1 MNSIVGPIFNIFFFL
16 NKVVVGPVNS
26 DEQCVNSDFC
36 LLKKLKR
43 VRRKKRKKEK
53 EREKRGT
60 QNTNANN
67 SNPNTH
73 YGSVWIELIVVET
86 ENIVVK

>member
-1 MNSIVGPIFNIFFFL
+1 MRPIFNIFFL

-53 EREKRGT
+53 EREKRRT
-60 QNTNANN
+60 HNTNANN

>member
-1 MNSIVGPIFNIFFFL
+1 MRPIFNIFFL
-16 NKVVVGPVNS
+16 NKVIVGPVNS

-53 EREKRGT
+53 EREKRIT

-67 SNPNTH
+67 YNPNTH
-73 YGSVWIELIVVET
+73 YGSIWIKLIVAET
-86 ENIVVK
+86 ENTVAK

>member
-1 MNSIVGPIFNIFFFL
+1 MRPIFNIFFL

-73 YGSVWIELIVVET
+73 YGSVWIEFIVVET